1 MRSMPEILQEA
12 KVRGRT
18 APAARSR
25 EPIAD
30 RSETQKPNHSHPR
43 SGRLLYPPFGG
54 RSPDENQS
62 GTDEHVKRHVGPV
75 RRKRQATCLREQTC
89 EGLSENPKSAAGRVG
104 EDRASGQAAL
114 ARLADSGTPR
124 GERTAAHDRSRAA
137 DAILAQSGMVGEP
150 SSGYHGEPLAGLMT
164 LPRIQ
169 RRLLPKTPP
178 MWQHG

>member
-1 MRSMPEILQEA
+1 
-12 KVRGRT
+12 
-18 APAARSR
+18 
-25 EPIAD
+25 
-30 RSETQKPNHSHPR
+30 
-43 SGRLLYPPFGG
+43 
-54 RSPDENQS
+54 
-62 GTDEHVKRHVGPV
+62 V
-75 RRKRQATCLREQTC
+75 RRKRQATCSRDQTC

-124 GERTAAHDRSRAA
+124 DERTAVHDRSRAA

-169 RRLLPKTPP
+169 RRLFSEEAANVATRLKARG
-178 MWQHG
+178 QHFTVATCRTEPTAPRKAENRHCGADIPVCRQRRRDRPGCGNPGQRDATGKR